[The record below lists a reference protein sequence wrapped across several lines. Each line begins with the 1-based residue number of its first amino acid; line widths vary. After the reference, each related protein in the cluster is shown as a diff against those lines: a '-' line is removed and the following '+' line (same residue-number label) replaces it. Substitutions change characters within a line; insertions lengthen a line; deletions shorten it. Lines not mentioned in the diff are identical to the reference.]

1 MKWFSNLFLKPRE
14 YPIVVFMG
22 GGYSKP
28 IEHTIDAFEDLFT
41 QAAQFN
47 QKQ

>member
-1 MKWFSNLFLKPRE
+1 MVFQSIFEAQRI
-14 YPIVVFMG
+14 PIVVFMG